1 MTERISALSAVA
13 SVAIDPN
20 SQKVMEQDLPAL
32 VRSGGNR
39 VADALQHLSDKTK
52 QQLNNTFGN
61 IEQHYSTM
69 LDKLAQRL
77 AKGNFSLNTESTLRG
92 IKEIADEI
100 GNLGLSLTASKLLD
114 LGSQLRLPKAIEQV
128 KELKQEARDAFQE
141 FSSQATSYQ
150 KWLQVFAN
158 RPDKQGLSSPMAGMT
173 KFFAETHGEFNQ
185 KRMLSQEQ
193 AYEDAYHA
201 YSAQQQKASAADE
214 LARYRTAL
222 QQGSMLN
229 DPGII
234 ADSPR
239 NNRTSASNMAIAAR
253 KMQELEKE
261 ALEKQN
267 YLASLAIKANANP
280 YSGSGSL
287 SYGQGSP
294 AAHTAWI
301 ISQVRAQGA
310 ADRSPIEEWNNRR
323 KSSFFSRLGA
333 QDDGDEYQPYYAAG
347 RFGQAFQGFS
357 KSRAHAVRF
366 STQQV
371 GFGIDDAIQSYHYGG
386 AAASIRAASNNAT
399 ALASTLIANPV
410 TAAGT
415 VVAISIATAALPV
428 ILRRF
433 GLDKAFQQ
441 STAYEQ
447 RTLLRSSPEDYFQQ
461 KRTAE
466 IGTRISEDQA
476 SKLAGIA
483 LSSRLLQS
491 RFVKQGNT
499 SFIND
504 TTENL
509 FSSLEMSANQSEERQ
524 RLVRA
529 NRRIENQTNYFGTT
543 KWLSATEAR
552 AVESNLEKIA
562 KIDDEERRRKIDQ
575 ANNRAALQQA
585 KRERQDV
592 LAFAGTTALQDY
604 DTEMAMK
611 RGGLSKEEYFGRLE
625 QRAARRL
632 QMIGPGLQAEK
643 VRARLQVQLDLE
655 EAKADP
661 FLGMN
666 IDLARL
672 ESMKEHNS
680 FFQTYGPER
689 TKLAQARL
697 DRRQAG
703 LSLQQDFISKRIDA
717 EEFQYRKRTQATFFD
732 RQEKLGA
739 IADRREFEDLV
750 LDANPEK
757 NPLTRLLTTTQRRL
771 EDLAN
776 NEKLTPEQRLEMSNA
791 ILAGTETR
799 RRDTLRPS
807 GTRRF
812 STGAGIDVN
821 SQEDFEL
828 RARMTGTFQWE
839 KKQDVMAKN
848 QEEANRLLQQL
859 LNQLKIDAER
869 LGRK

>member
-1 MTERISALSAVA
+1 MTERISALAAVA

-32 VRSGGNR
+32 VRSGGSR
-39 VADALQHLSDKTK
+39 VADALEHLSKKTK
-52 QQLNNTFGN
+52 DQLNTTFGN
-61 IEQHYSTM
+61 IEQHYSNV
-69 LDKLAQRL
+69 LDRMAQRL

-100 GNLGLSLTASKLLD
+100 NNLGLSLTASKLLD

-128 KELKQEARDAFQE
+128 RELKQEAKDTFQE

-158 RPDKQGLSSPMAGMT
+158 RPDKPGLSSPLAGMT

-185 KRMLSQEQ
+185 RHMLSQEQ

-234 ADSPR
+234 AESPR
-239 NNRTSASNMAIAAR
+239 SNRTSSANMALAAA
-253 KMQELEKE
+253 KMRQLEAE

-280 YSGSGSL
+280 YSGTGSL
-287 SYGQGSP
+287 AYGQANP

-323 KSSFFSRLGA
+323 RSTFLNRMAA
-333 QDDGDEYQPYYAAG
+333 QDDGEYQPYYAAG
-347 RFGQAFQGFS
+347 RFGQMAQGFS
-357 KSRAHAVRF
+357 RSRAHAIRF

-399 ALASTLIANPV
+399 ALASTLIANPI

-433 GLDKAFQQ
+433 GLDKPFQQ
-441 STAYEQ
+441 ATAYDQ
-447 RTLLRSSPEDYFQQ
+447 RALLRSSPEEYFQQ
-461 KRTAE
+461 KRIAE

-476 SKLAGIA
+476 NK
-483 LSSRLLQS
+483 LSSIGVSDRLLQS
-491 RFVKQGNT
+491 RFGKQGNT
-499 SFIND
+499 AFIAD
-504 TTENL
+504 TTEKL
-509 FSSLEMSANQSEERQ
+509 FSSLELSANQSEERK
-524 RLVRA
+524 RLVKA
-529 NRRIENQTNYFGTT
+529 NRDIENQTNMFGTV
-543 KWLSATEAR
+543 KWLSATEKKT
-552 AVESNLEKIA
+552 VEANLEKIA
-562 KIDDEERRRKIDQ
+562 KIDEEERQRFAAQGINRD
-575 ANNRAALQQA
+575 ALNRAR
-585 KRERQDV
+585 RERPGV
-592 LAFAGTTALQDY
+592 LAFQAESAMFDFE
-604 DTEMAMK
+604 TEMAMK
-611 RGGLSKEEYFGRLE
+611 RGSLSKEDYLNRLE
-625 QRAARRL
+625 QKAARRL
-632 QMIGPGLQAEK
+632 QMIGPGMEAEK
-643 VRARLQVQLDLE
+643 VRARLQVQMDLE
-655 EAKADP
+655 EARSDP
-661 FLGMN
+661 FLKMN

-672 ESMKEHNS
+672 DSMKEHNS

-689 TKLAQARL
+689 TKLEQARL

-703 LSLQQDFISKRIDA
+703 LSLQQDFIAKRIDA
-717 EEFQYRKRTQATFFD
+717 DEFQYRKRTQASFFD
-732 RQEKLGA
+732 RQEKLAA
-739 IADRREFEDLV
+739 IADRREFEDRI

-757 NPLTRLLTTTQRRL
+757 NPLTRLLSSTQRRL
-771 EDLAN
+771 EDLALDT
-776 NEKLTPEQRLEMSNA
+776 KLTPEQRLEMSNA
-791 ILAGTETR
+791 ILAGTEQR
-799 RRDTLRPS
+799 RLDTLRPS

-812 STGAGIDVN
+812 SAGTAIDVN